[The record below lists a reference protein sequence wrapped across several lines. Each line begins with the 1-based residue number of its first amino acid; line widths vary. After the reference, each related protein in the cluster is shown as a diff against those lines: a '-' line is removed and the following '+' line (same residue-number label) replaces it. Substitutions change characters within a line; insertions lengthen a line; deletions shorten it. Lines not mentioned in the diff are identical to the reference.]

1 MKADVLN
8 SLKCLC
14 SKKKSIFSRKKII
27 SGNCTWV
34 ASNAAH
40 RCRSGKTREWA
51 VYLNKLAH
59 YKQIPKY
66 KQIQTNANKCLNA
79 ERSYKHILTNAFSHI
94 NPENMNDA
102 TYLFVVYFQV
112 CYLYPYPS
120 FFDLNNSSFS
130 VTFFLTHLF
139 TFAWVSI

>member
-14 SKKKSIFSRKKII
+14 SKKIYFYFLVEKII

-40 RCRSGKTREWA
+40 RCRSGKTREWT
-51 VYLNKLAH
+51 VYSNKLAH

-79 ERSYKHILTNAFSHI
+79 ECSYKHILTKAFSHI
-94 NPENMNDA
+94 NPENMNDES
-102 TYLFVVYFQV
+102 YLFVVYFQV

-120 FFDLNNSSFS
+120 FFNLNNLS
-130 VTFFLTHLF
+130 FFLLLF
-139 TFAWVSI
+139 F